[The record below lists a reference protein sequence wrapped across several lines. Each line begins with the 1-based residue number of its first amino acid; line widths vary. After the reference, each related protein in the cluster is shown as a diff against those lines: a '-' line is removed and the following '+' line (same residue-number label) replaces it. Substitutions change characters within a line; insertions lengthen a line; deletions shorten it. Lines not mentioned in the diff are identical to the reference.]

1 MTASREGARVG
12 RFSRHPT
19 ADREERQIGEGKMSE
34 IESPGYPPVFR
45 LIDDPRDPENAQR
58 LEEAERFR
66 RDNPSGLIIRRLIV
80 HPPRDKS
87 NWVNVRV
94 GRFLH

>member
-1 MTASREGARVG
+1 MRS
-12 RFSRHPT
+12 
-19 ADREERQIGEGKMSE
+19 DRQNFGEGEMTNPISGRLDRPESE

-66 RDNPSGLIIRRLIV
+66 RDNPSGLIIHRLIV
-80 HPPRDKS
+80 YPR
-87 NWVNVRV
+87 RL
-94 GRFLH
+94 LH

>member
-1 MTASREGARVG
+1 
-12 RFSRHPT
+12 
-19 ADREERQIGEGKMSE
+19 MSE

-66 RDNPSGLIIRRLIV
+66 RDNPSGLIIHHLIV
-80 HPPRDKS
+80 HPS
-87 NWVNVRV
+87 NGELNWEKA
-94 GRFLH
+94 GTLSSQSAITLECLT